1 MKLVF
6 IALIFGCCFTNFA
19 ATNDFEFR
27 DGGII
32 RGPKDKKRIA
42 LEFTSGGFVEGGK
55 TILDQLAK
63 HHAKASF
70 FFTGDYFT
78 NAENKMLA
86 RRVVKE
92 GHYLGPH
99 SDTHPLYCPWSGPKT
114 TLVTKEFFVKDLE
127 SNLRKIESIGVKRKQ
142 LKFWIPPYEHYN
154 EEIVSW
160 SRELGLTLINYSP
173 GTRSNAD
180 YTEDAAKNFV
190 PTQVI
195 YDSIIKKEQA
205 DGLNGF
211 LLLLHFGVG
220 PKRTDKMH
228 ERIGDLLDYLQRRG
242 YEFVRV
248 DELLKP

>member
-1 MKLVF
+1 MKAAF
-6 IALIFGCCFTNFA
+6 IALALAVCFTCSG
-19 ATNDFEFR
+19 ATNQFEFR

-42 LEFTSGGFVEGGK
+42 LEFTSGGFVEGG
-55 TILDQLAK
+55 TIILDQLKK

-70 FFTGDYFT
+70 FFTGDCFT
-78 NAENKMLA
+78 NAENKLLA
-86 RRVVKE
+86 QRLLRE
-92 GHYLGPH
+92 GHYLGSH

-114 TLVTKEFFVKDLE
+114 TLVTSQLFIKDLE
-127 SNLRKIESIGVKRKQ
+127 DNLKKIESVGVNRKQ
-142 LKFWIPPYEHYN
+142 MKFWIPPFEHYN
-154 EEIVSW
+154 EGIVSW
-160 SRELGLTLINYSP
+160 SRELGPTLINFSP

-180 YTEDAAKNFV
+180 YTEDDAKNFV
-190 PTQVI
+190 SSQVI
-195 YDSIIKKEQA
+195 YESILKKEQA

-228 ERIGDLLDYLQRRG
+228 DRFGELMDYLNKRG